1 MLVDERFG
9 NTCLATLTGP
19 TQWRRFRCERAGK
32 WIFIKYKCKYKYKYN
47 KNTSGVSIIIIT
59 FTLVNNCYPL
69 ISIIII
75 NSTKTVLSHF
85 KTLCSRSLSAHIHL
99 VWIWIWLCQSIPKQW
114 DMLTFNLYARQS
126 EKTVVWY
133 QN

>member
-32 WIFIKYKCKYKYKYN
+32 WIFIKYKYKYKYKFKCN
-47 KNTSGVSIIIIT
+47 KNYKYRVYIIIIA

-69 ISIIII
+69 IFIIII
-75 NSTKTVLSHF
+75 NSTKTMLFHF
-85 KTLCSRSLSAHIHL
+85 KTLCSKSLSAHIHL
-99 VWIWIWLCQSIPKQW
+99 VWIWIQICKSIPKQR
-114 DMLTFNLYARQS
+114 DVFTFNLYARQS
-126 EKTVVWY
+126 EKTFV
-133 QN
+133 